1 LSCLLFFFAKP
12 TISFMVTDILV
23 KEVKMTEKG
32 KEAYKQ
38 LVRSQLY
45 LSLDVGIRLAM
56 LQDIINYRVA
66 LEEDAMT
73 ERLKIRY
80 EHALEIIKI
89 CDQMSDKEE
98 RLLGNQ

>member
-1 LSCLLFFFAKP
+1 
-12 TISFMVTDILV
+12 
-23 KEVKMTEKG
+23 
-32 KEAYKQ
+32 
-38 LVRSQLY
+38 
-45 LSLDVGIRLAM
+45 M